1 MWFADGIKGRHVLIG
16 FLAFF
21 GVIFLANGIFLYYA
35 LTTFG
40 GGETTDPYRKGL
52 HYNETIA
59 EAARSDERG
68 WREQLIYTAGSRRL
82 SLSVSDNQGLP
93 VSGLHIDAH
102 IGRPV
107 TDREDTSIKF
117 KEIAAGSYEAELP
130 PVARAMGGAA
140 SIRRA
145 RAATAIRPTASSS
158 AFSSRTGHD
167 HSCAAPP
174 DRHGR

>member
-1 MWFADGIKGRHVLIG
+1 MSGGAWLADGIKGRHVLLG

-52 HYNETIA
+52 HYNETLA

-68 WREQLIYTAGSRRL
+68 WREQLIYAAGARRL
-82 SLSVSDNQGLP
+82 SLSLSDHQGLP

-102 IGRPV
+102 IGRAV

-117 KEIAAGSYEAELP
+117 KEIAAGAYEAELP
-130 PVARAMGGAA
+130 LSPGQWVVQLQSAELARDGDPTYRLKQRLYVEG
-140 SIRRA
+140 
-145 RAATAIRPTASSS
+145 RP
-158 AFSSRTGHD
+158 
-167 HSCAAPP
+167 
-174 DRHGR
+174 